1 MDNST
6 FLTKFFAGAVEFG
19 NRHFTVS
26 GLLFRDDKKVFAK
39 IEMLLLLLTVLSVS
53 VLFQI
58 ENFSFWPGL
67 ALCLIFSQRVFE
79 YLIVY
84 SRNFILSRG
93 RVFTD
98 FPDKKSR
105 GEWIVIMFLLNLLQV
120 ILVFALWYRFLSLHI
135 PSAFS
140 QTIGVLDG
148 FYLSVI
154 TFFTLGFG
162 DIVPTAP
169 VTKLIVSFQSFLSFY
184 TLLIVMNGLIAHHFV
199 GKDGH

>member
-1 MDNST
+1 MDKST
-6 FLTKFFAGAVEFG
+6 FLTKFFSGAVEFG

-26 GLLFRDDKKVFAK
+26 GLLFRNDKNVFAK
-39 IEMLLLLLTVLSVS
+39 IEILLVLLTVLCVS
-53 VLFQI
+53 ALFKI
-58 ENFSFWPGL
+58 GDLPFAWGL
-67 ALCLIFSQRVFE
+67 AVSLLLTQRVFE

-105 GEWIVIMFLLNLLQV
+105 GEWLVIMFLLNLSQV
-120 ILVFALWYRFLSLHI
+120 ILVFALWYRFLSLHF

-184 TLLIVMNGLIAHHFV
+184 TLLIVMNGLIALHFV
-199 GKDGH
+199 HNDER